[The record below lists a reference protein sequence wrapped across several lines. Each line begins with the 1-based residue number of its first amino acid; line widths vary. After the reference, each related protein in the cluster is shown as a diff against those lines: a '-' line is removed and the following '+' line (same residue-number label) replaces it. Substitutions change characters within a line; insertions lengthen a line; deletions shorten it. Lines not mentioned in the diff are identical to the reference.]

1 MVFIPPEQD
10 GLYHNVTPRRSG
22 SLTLFLVFKFIS
34 LSENVQYFLLGA
46 MLDLIPDF
54 SSRVLLAVGGIL
66 GALCSFLFGPID
78 DAIEW
83 LFVFIVA
90 DYLSGTYAAMKTGQW
105 NSRTGFLGI
114 TKKIVMLSLVAL
126 CHGLDI
132 TSVIPFVSVRDAA
145 VFAFCLNDF
154 GSILENIERMGYGS
168 IIPAPV
174 RKMLGIR
181 TIFNILGPLT
191 NPAAATMQVMG
202 VYEEALVR
210 PMAEVLSNLGVKR
223 GMVVYGQD
231 CLDEISLSA
240 PTSVCEIKDGTFE
253 EYVITPEEF
262 GMTRCT
268 KEELVGGTP
277 QENAE
282 ITKEILAGKKG
293 PARDA
298 VVLNAAAAL
307 HVAKEIPM
315 QDAVKLAEELIDS
328 GKAQKKLEE
337 FVSLTNKLAE
347 KE

>member
-114 TKKIVMLSLVAL
+114 TKKIVILSLVAL

-174 RKMLGIR
+174 RKMLK
-181 TIFNILGPLT
+181 
-191 NPAAATMQVMG
+191 AM
-202 VYEEALVR
+202 EERSGA
-210 PMAEVLSNLGVKR
+210 MASD
-223 GMVVYGQD
+223 VVSGG
-231 CLDEISLSA
+231 EIH
-240 PTSVCEIKDGTFE
+240 
-253 EYVITPEEF
+253 
-262 GMTRCT
+262 R
-268 KEELVGGTP
+268 
-277 QENAE
+277 QH
-282 ITKEILAGKKG
+282 
-293 PARDA
+293 RD
-298 VVLNAAAAL
+298 
-307 HVAKEIPM
+307 K
-315 QDAVKLAEELIDS
+315 
-328 GKAQKKLEE
+328 
-337 FVSLTNKLAE
+337 
-347 KE
+347 

>member
-114 TKKIVMLSLVAL
+114 TKKIVILSLVAL

-174 RKMLGIR
+174 SKMLK
-181 TIFNILGPLT
+181 
-191 NPAAATMQVMG
+191 AM
-202 VYEEALVR
+202 EERSEA
-210 PMAEVLSNLGVKR
+210 MASD
-223 GMVVYGQD
+223 VVSGG
-231 CLDEISLSA
+231 EIH
-240 PTSVCEIKDGTFE
+240 
-253 EYVITPEEF
+253 
-262 GMTRCT
+262 R
-268 KEELVGGTP
+268 
-277 QENAE
+277 QH
-282 ITKEILAGKKG
+282 
-293 PARDA
+293 RD
-298 VVLNAAAAL
+298 
-307 HVAKEIPM
+307 K
-315 QDAVKLAEELIDS
+315 
-328 GKAQKKLEE
+328 
-337 FVSLTNKLAE
+337 
-347 KE
+347 

>member
-1 MVFIPPEQD
+1 VVFIPPEQD

-114 TKKIVMLSLVAL
+114 TKKIVILSLVAL

-174 RKMLGIR
+174 RKMLK
-181 TIFNILGPLT
+181 
-191 NPAAATMQVMG
+191 AM
-202 VYEEALVR
+202 EERSGA
-210 PMAEVLSNLGVKR
+210 MASD
-223 GMVVYGQD
+223 VVSGG
-231 CLDEISLSA
+231 EIH
-240 PTSVCEIKDGTFE
+240 
-253 EYVITPEEF
+253 
-262 GMTRCT
+262 R
-268 KEELVGGTP
+268 
-277 QENAE
+277 QH
-282 ITKEILAGKKG
+282 
-293 PARDA
+293 RD
-298 VVLNAAAAL
+298 
-307 HVAKEIPM
+307 K
-315 QDAVKLAEELIDS
+315 
-328 GKAQKKLEE
+328 
-337 FVSLTNKLAE
+337 
-347 KE
+347 

>member
-174 RKMLGIR
+174 RKMLK
-181 TIFNILGPLT
+181 
-191 NPAAATMQVMG
+191 AM
-202 VYEEALVR
+202 EERSGA
-210 PMAEVLSNLGVKR
+210 MASD
-223 GMVVYGQD
+223 VVSGG
-231 CLDEISLSA
+231 EIH
-240 PTSVCEIKDGTFE
+240 
-253 EYVITPEEF
+253 
-262 GMTRCT
+262 R
-268 KEELVGGTP
+268 
-277 QENAE
+277 QH
-282 ITKEILAGKKG
+282 
-293 PARDA
+293 RD
-298 VVLNAAAAL
+298 
-307 HVAKEIPM
+307 K
-315 QDAVKLAEELIDS
+315 
-328 GKAQKKLEE
+328 
-337 FVSLTNKLAE
+337 
-347 KE
+347 

>member
-1 MVFIPPEQD
+1 MFIPPEQD

-114 TKKIVMLSLVAL
+114 TKKIVILSLVAL

-174 RKMLGIR
+174 RKMLK
-181 TIFNILGPLT
+181 
-191 NPAAATMQVMG
+191 AM
-202 VYEEALVR
+202 EERSGA
-210 PMAEVLSNLGVKR
+210 MASD
-223 GMVVYGQD
+223 VVSGG
-231 CLDEISLSA
+231 EIH
-240 PTSVCEIKDGTFE
+240 
-253 EYVITPEEF
+253 
-262 GMTRCT
+262 R
-268 KEELVGGTP
+268 
-277 QENAE
+277 QH
-282 ITKEILAGKKG
+282 
-293 PARDA
+293 RD
-298 VVLNAAAAL
+298 
-307 HVAKEIPM
+307 K
-315 QDAVKLAEELIDS
+315 
-328 GKAQKKLEE
+328 
-337 FVSLTNKLAE
+337 
-347 KE
+347 

>member
-83 LFVFIVA
+83 LFVFIVV

-174 RKMLGIR
+174 RKMLK
-181 TIFNILGPLT
+181 
-191 NPAAATMQVMG
+191 AM
-202 VYEEALVR
+202 EERSGA
-210 PMAEVLSNLGVKR
+210 MASD
-223 GMVVYGQD
+223 VVSGG
-231 CLDEISLSA
+231 EIH
-240 PTSVCEIKDGTFE
+240 
-253 EYVITPEEF
+253 
-262 GMTRCT
+262 R
-268 KEELVGGTP
+268 
-277 QENAE
+277 QH
-282 ITKEILAGKKG
+282 
-293 PARDA
+293 RD
-298 VVLNAAAAL
+298 
-307 HVAKEIPM
+307 K
-315 QDAVKLAEELIDS
+315 
-328 GKAQKKLEE
+328 
-337 FVSLTNKLAE
+337 
-347 KE
+347 

>member
-174 RKMLGIR
+174 RKMLK
-181 TIFNILGPLT
+181 
-191 NPAAATMQVMG
+191 AM
-202 VYEEALVR
+202 EERSEA
-210 PMAEVLSNLGVKR
+210 MASD
-223 GMVVYGQD
+223 VVSGG
-231 CLDEISLSA
+231 EIHRQ
-240 PTSVCEIKDGTFE
+240 
-253 EYVITPEEF
+253 Y
-262 GMTRCT
+262 
-268 KEELVGGTP
+268 
-277 QENAE
+277 
-282 ITKEILAGKKG
+282 
-293 PARDA
+293 RD
-298 VVLNAAAAL
+298 
-307 HVAKEIPM
+307 K
-315 QDAVKLAEELIDS
+315 
-328 GKAQKKLEE
+328 
-337 FVSLTNKLAE
+337 
-347 KE
+347 